1 MFKSRSC
8 PTYSIYVKYTIMIN
22 LTPFEEII
30 SSLKDSGNYRVF
42 NDILRERGEFPKSI
56 WYGPYNIKN
65 IVNWCSNDYLGM
77 GQHKVVI
84 DAMHTA
90 LDQTGSG
97 SGGTRNISGTSHY
110 HVALEHEL
118 AGLHSKPGG
127 LLFTSAYVAN
137 EWTLIALSKIIP
149 DIVFL
154 SDSNNHASIIAGIKN
169 SGADKV
175 IWQHNDMS
183 DLEEKLREHR
193 SQGRTLC
200 IVFES
205 VYSMDGDHSPISSVC
220 DLAEQYGAMTY
231 IDEVHAVGLYGE
243 TGAGYCEAVKEDRV
257 DIINGTLGKAF
268 GVQGGYIVGDKVVID
283 AIRSVA
289 SGFIFTTS
297 MSPVICAGALA
308 SIKYLKDHNELRDQ
322 HQERAKKL
330 KSMLAD
336 VNIEVLPEA
345 TTHIVPVMIRDPK
358 KCKQMSDMLLDDY
371 NIYIQPINYPTVA
384 RGTERLRIAP
394 TPLHTDA
401 MMHDLV
407 EALRKTFKR
416 INEGCK

>member
-1 MFKSRSC
+1 M
-8 PTYSIYVKYTIMIN
+8 MIN
-22 LTPFEEII
+22 LDPFNQTIEN
-30 SSLKDSGNYRVF
+30 LKAQGKYRVF
-42 NDILRERGEFPKSI
+42 NDIVRERGDFPEAI

-97 SGGTRNISGTSHY
+97 SGGTRNIGGTSHY

-118 AGLHSKPGG
+118 ASLHKMPSA

-137 EWTLIALSKIIP
+137 EWTLIALSN
-149 DIVFL
+149 IVPNICFL
-154 SDSNNHASIIAGIKN
+154 SDSKNHASLIQGIRHSK
-169 SGADKV
+169 AEKR
-175 IWQHNDMS
+175 IWTHNDMS
-183 DLEEKLREHR
+183 DLEEKLAEVTAL
-193 SQGRTLC
+193 GLTPC

-205 VYSMDGDHSPISSVC
+205 VYSMDGDVSPITQVC
-220 DLAEQYGAMTY
+220 DLAETYGAMTY

-243 TGAGYCEAVKEDRV
+243 TGAGYCEKVGEDRI

-268 GVQGGYIVGDKVVID
+268 GCQGGYIAGNGTVID

-297 MSPVICAGALA
+297 MSPVLCAGALA
-308 SIKYLKDHNELRDQ
+308 SIKYLRDHNELRDQ
-322 HQERAKKL
+322 HQLAARKLKKKL
-330 KSMLAD
+330 ERHE
-336 VNIEVLPEA
+336 IEVLDIA
-345 TTHIVPVMIRDPK
+345 CTHIVPVMIRDAV
-358 KCKQMSDMLLDDY
+358 KCKQHSDELL
-371 NIYIQPINYPTVA
+371 NEHGIYIQPINYPTVDV
-384 RGTERLRIAP
+384 GTERLRIAP

-401 MMHDLV
+401 MMSDLAV
-407 EALRKTFKR
+407 ALRKV
-416 INEGCK
+416 IYG